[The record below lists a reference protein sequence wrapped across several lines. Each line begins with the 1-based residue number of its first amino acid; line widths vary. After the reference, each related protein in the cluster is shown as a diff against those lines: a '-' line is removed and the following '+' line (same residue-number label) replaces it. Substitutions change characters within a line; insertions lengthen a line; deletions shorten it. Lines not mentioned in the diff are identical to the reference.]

1 MVSQMS
7 LTMLPVAG
15 LFGLLGYL
23 IREREMLHLVAGYDP
38 SKVSDKAGLADFFGT
53 HMYVLALLTL
63 GTVGADA
70 TFGDDALLWGGY
82 WIAFAVL
89 FVRIVLGAR
98 QYEDD

>member
-1 MVSQMS
+1 MVSQLS

-23 IREREMLHLVAGYDP
+23 IRERQMLHLVAGYDP

-70 TFGDDALLWGGY
+70 TVGDAALLWGGY
-82 WIAFAVL
+82 WVAFAVV
-89 FVRIVLGAR
+89 FVRILLGAR
-98 QYEDD
+98 TYEDG